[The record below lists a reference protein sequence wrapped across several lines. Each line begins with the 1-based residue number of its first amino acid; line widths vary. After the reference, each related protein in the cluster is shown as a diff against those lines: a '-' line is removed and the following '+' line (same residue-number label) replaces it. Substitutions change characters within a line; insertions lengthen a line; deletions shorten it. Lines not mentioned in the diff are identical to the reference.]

1 MASVKERFARMVDR
15 GSVKDAGELGLLYK
29 GNHFFFAKILG
40 GPRPSSAPTKLRQ
53 CSRVQGLEIQ
63 KISKGKLQGIKPLLH
78 ALF

>member
-1 MASVKERFARMVDR
+1 MASVKERVDRMIER

-40 GPRPSSAPTKLRQ
+40 GPQPSSAPTKLRQ
-53 CSRVQGLEIQ
+53 CSRVQGSEIQ